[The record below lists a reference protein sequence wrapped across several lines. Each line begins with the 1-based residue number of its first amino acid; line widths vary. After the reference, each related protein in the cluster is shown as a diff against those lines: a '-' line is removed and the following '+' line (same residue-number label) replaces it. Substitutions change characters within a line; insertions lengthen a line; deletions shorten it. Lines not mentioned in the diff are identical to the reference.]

1 MNTFTQLLPVI
12 NIACLIAIY
21 FVHRN
26 IRSNSHKHEE
36 LIKQML
42 EIKYM
47 LNEVKLVSE
56 RVNGVVW
63 ATHGDIDFL
72 KDIFDYLNDLNEED
86 DY

>member
-1 MNTFTQLLPVI
+1 
-12 NIACLIAIY
+12 
-21 FVHRN
+21 
-26 IRSNSHKHEE
+26 
-36 LIKQML
+36 ML